1 MLPHDFRVA
10 AVQLAERILQGAPEA
25 DWERT
30 MPPLFRALQH
40 LPNDFQVRETRAL
53 QDFCYMYGQ
62 WVQWAE
68 NPDNADWAPKYR
80 RYIRQFASRLVS
92 RWGNTAQ
99 TYEEAFPALRHVWI
113 EESDVLEILPS
124 KHLLEFE
131 LDVALMTTHPDYLG
145 PAQGEHFDIDIR
157 RRWLL
162 MESSAIEFE
171 PSNIRPERDAN
182 GAQDFGLIDTF
193 LHAGGNSWLLEGE
206 WGQAAVVDPVVTL
219 TMSPR
224 RA

>member
-1 MLPHDFRVA
+1 MLPDDFRVA
-10 AVQLAERILQGAPEA
+10 AVHLAERILEGLPEA
-25 DWERT
+25 DWDDE
-30 MPPLFRALQH
+30 MEPLWQALRH
-40 LPNDFQVRETRAL
+40 LPKDFRVRETKAL

-62 WVQWAE
+62 WEQWAE
-68 NPDNADWAPKYR
+68 DPDDADWTPKYR

-92 RWGNTAQ
+92 RWGDTAQ

-113 EESDVLEILPS
+113 EESNVLEILPS
-124 KHLLEFE
+124 SHLLEFE

-145 PAQGEHFDIDIR
+145 PAQGERLDIR

-162 MESSAIEFE
+162 LESSAVEFE
-171 PSNIRPERDAN
+171 PSNSRPDRD
-182 GAQDFGLIDTF
+182 GSGEQDFGLIDTF

-206 WGQAAVVDPVVTL
+206 WGHAAVVDPIVTL